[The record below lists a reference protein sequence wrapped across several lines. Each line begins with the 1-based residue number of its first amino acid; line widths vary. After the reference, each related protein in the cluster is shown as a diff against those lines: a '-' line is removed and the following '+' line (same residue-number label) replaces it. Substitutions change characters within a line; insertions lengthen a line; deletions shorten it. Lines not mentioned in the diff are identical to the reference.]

1 MAVEQRGFLRVQCVL
16 NDRRLMSGRV
26 CAACSHPQAQMQ
38 ALKVM
43 TPELTQL
50 TAAIDRAECLLGT
63 AAAGVR
69 VWESIEVRSLA
80 HVTHAHRH
88 SPCHALSSSCSLP
101 S

>member
-1 MAVEQRGFLRVQCVL
+1 
-16 NDRRLMSGRV
+16 
-26 CAACSHPQAQMQ
+26 MQ

-69 VWESIEVRSLA
+69 VWESIEVRQPSM
-80 HVTHAHRH
+80 
-88 SPCHALSSSCSLP
+88 PCTL
-101 S
+101 